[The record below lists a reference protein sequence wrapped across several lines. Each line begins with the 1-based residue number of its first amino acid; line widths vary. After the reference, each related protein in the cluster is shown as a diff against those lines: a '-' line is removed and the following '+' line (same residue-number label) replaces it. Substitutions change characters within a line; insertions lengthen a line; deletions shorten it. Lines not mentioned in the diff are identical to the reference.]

1 MGRDTRRVVSERL
14 KETGANLKETDDGQ
28 AGRGR
33 GLKPRGQGR
42 VTETSLGGHPFLS
55 FPRLPLRVGAVAGA
69 RPRCVCK
76 EAERERKEKKEKK
89 EKRQV

>member
-1 MGRDTRRVVSERL
+1 MSERL

-42 VTETSLGGHPFLS
+42 VTETSLGGQPFLS

-76 EAERERKEKKEKK
+76 EAERKEKKEKK
-89 EKRQV
+89 RKKKDKSSL